1 MTGYKER
8 IYVLHLDRRV
18 LAGRMG
24 LTYST
29 FNNKLLEFGRFTPE
43 QDAALRKILDEAEQA
58 QVHQAEVNTDKNL
71 FFFQK

>member
-1 MTGYKER
+1 MNGYKER

-43 QDAALRKILDEAEQA
+43 QDAALRKILNETEQA
-58 QVHQAEVNTDKNL
+58 QAQAVEKNSEKTL
-71 FFFQK
+71 SFFQK